1 MLFLHTFFKFTLFQ
15 VSKIRSQG
23 DAIKKLIDIRL
34 YQNTSHVEDYSRK
47 LQEKQEE
54 LRKACQDINKFLKSS
69 DVSLIKRWQVHPQEN
84 DVQPISLLFQETF
97 ETVGK
102 A

>member
-1 MLFLHTFFKFTLFQ
+1 M
-15 VSKIRSQG
+15 
-23 DAIKKLIDIRL
+23 KKLIDIRL

-69 DVSLIKRWQVHPQEN
+69 NVSLIKRWQDYPKEG
-84 DVQPISLLFQETF
+84 DIQPISLLFQESF
-97 ETVGK
+97 KTVGK